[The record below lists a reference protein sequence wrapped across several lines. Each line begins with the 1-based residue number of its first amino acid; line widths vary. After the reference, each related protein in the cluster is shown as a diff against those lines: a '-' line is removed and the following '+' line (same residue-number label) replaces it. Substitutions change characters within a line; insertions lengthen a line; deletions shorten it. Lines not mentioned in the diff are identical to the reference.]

1 MEYINPT
8 LWWKEHPLKLTPQ
21 SEKKKRKKEICGH
34 KSNYVQ
40 DKIHNLQGP
49 VQTKNMVQLVKKK
62 KLRISK

>member
-8 LWWKEHPLKLTPQ
+8 LGWKEHPLKLTPQ
-21 SEKKKRKKEICGH
+21 SEKKKKRKKEICGQ

-40 DKIHNLQGP
+40 DKLHNLQGP

-62 KLRISK
+62 N